1 MNLQNEKL
9 QIIQQL
15 INLQDAGLI
24 NKIKLM
30 IEQEAMVINNPMS
43 LEDFYDRIL
52 ASEKAYIEGK
62 VTAHQALKEE
72 IKSWKVSH

>member
-52 ASEKAYIEGK
+52 ASEKAYTEGK
-62 VTAHQALKEE
+62 VTAHQVLKEE